1 MPGIFQSLDIARRA
15 IWASRLGMDVTSH
28 NIANVNT
35 LGYSRQRVENRAATP
50 LSLPQGMLGMGVQV
64 GDIIRVRNGLLDS
77 QYRQTNHMLSSAT
90 AREDIYNQIEVIL
103 QEPSETA
110 IGSQI
115 NEFFREFSHLAA
127 DPENTA
133 IRNTIVQKSKSLTE
147 AFRGQSEQITK
158 LSESIK
164 NNAMAA
170 VDQVNEI
177 ARQIAELNGKITGN
191 EFNSFGANDL
201 RDRRD
206 MLVDRLSDYM
216 KVSYSEN
223 SRGQITVVAEGMNLV
238 SGVKANTLK
247 AELSNDG
254 GNLQLAI
261 KGSNGN
267 SGLIKSGKLG
277 ALLQMH
283 NQEIPDL
290 MEKLD
295 TLAAG
300 FIEEVNRIHSAGQ
313 GLATGDPPTPSTGIN
328 FFTGNSASTINISSE
343 ILNDVSKIAAS
354 NDGTPGNGDVALAIS
369 NIRNTKIFNG
379 GTQTLDDY
387 YTGIIKNMAIDIETA
402 QNSRHSNQLL
412 KEQIQ
417 NQRESESGV
426 SLDEEMTNLIKYQR
440 SFEAAAKVV
449 QVVDQMMETVVN
461 MI

>member
-1 MPGIFQSLDIARRA
+1 
-15 IWASRLGMDVTSH
+15 
-28 NIANVNT
+28 
-35 LGYSRQRVENRAATP
+35 
-50 LSLPQGMLGMGVQV
+50 
-64 GDIIRVRNGLLDS
+64 LL
-77 QYRQTNHMLSSAT
+77 
-90 AREDIYNQIEVIL
+90 
-103 QEPSETA
+103 
-110 IGSQI
+110 
-115 NEFFREFSHLAA
+115 
-127 DPENTA
+127 
-133 IRNTIVQKSKSLTE
+133 
-147 AFRGQSEQITK
+147 
-158 LSESIK
+158 
-164 NNAMAA
+164 
-170 VDQVNEI
+170 
-177 ARQIAELNGKITGN
+177 
-191 EFNSFGANDL
+191 
-201 RDRRD
+201 
-206 MLVDRLSDYM
+206 
-216 KVSYSEN
+216 
-223 SRGQITVVAEGMNLV
+223 
-238 SGVKANTLK
+238 
-247 AELSNDG
+247 
-254 GNLQLAI
+254 
-261 KGSNGN
+261 
-267 SGLIKSGKLG
+267 
-277 ALLQMH
+277 
-283 NQEIPDL
+283 
-290 MEKLD
+290 EKLD

-343 ILNDVSKIAAS
+343 ILNDISKIAAS

>member
-35 LGYSRQRVENRAATP
+35 LGYSRQRVDNRAATP
-50 LSLPQGMLGMGVQV
+50 LPLPQGMLGMGVKV
-64 GDIIRVRNGLLDS
+64 GDIVRIRNGLLDS

-103 QEPSETA
+103 QEPGETA
-110 IGSQI
+110 IGSQM

-127 DPENTA
+127 DPENTT

-164 NNAMAA
+164 INAMAA
-170 VDQVNEI
+170 IDQVNEI
-177 ARQIAELNGKITGN
+177 TRQIAELNGKITGN

-206 MLVDRLSDYM
+206 MLIDKLSEYM
-216 KVSYSEN
+216 KISYHEN
-223 SRGQITVVAEGMNLV
+223 SRGQVTVVAEGMNLV
-238 SGVKANTLK
+238 SGVKANTLEADLK
-247 AELSNDG
+247 SED
-254 GNLQLAI
+254 GNLQLEI
-261 KGSNGN
+261 KGASGQN
-267 SGLIKSGKLG
+267 GLIQSGKIG

-283 NQEIPDL
+283 NKDL
-290 MEKLD
+290 PELLGKLD
-295 TLAAG
+295 TLAAA

-313 GLATGDPPTPSTGIN
+313 GLSTGEPPTPSTGIN

-343 ILNDVSKIAAS
+343 ILNDISKIAAS

-402 QNSRHSNQLL
+402 QNSRKSNQLL